1 MKLHLPKQLF
11 TALLSA
17 IVLATPTA
25 VTLGSAAWA
34 FTGPSDTY
42 ASGSLTDT
50 DTSTTNVIELAP
62 SEDTVYDLTSTTKK
76 TFQIS
81 AKDYDIKLVGRTS
94 TNDGEN
100 YLNNTAASTLWVAGG
115 SFQIDAASDLSGAG
129 DIHVG
134 GGQLQFVASM
144 ELTNALT
151 LGATSVNT
159 GFPSLNVAL
168 RIGVWDQAGAN
179 VKLTGD
185 IAVAENSTIGF
196 QNGALLTLGNLSG
209 SGDITLSRYDGSN
222 STLTLKGASSGYT
235 GALNTST
242 SGVGILLGAASTTLG
257 GITGS
262 SALGL
267 AEGVSASSL
276 TLNVTGNRELSYSGN
291 IGSEAATGISL
302 VKSGTGTQTLS
313 GNVYISDLAING
325 GRLNLAGTG
334 VSING
339 VISNSGHLGISTT
352 NATKNGSLLVS
363 ATGAGDITLSA
374 DAIVTQGAE
383 SQSTGNL
390 TIQGGAT
397 LAIATEGLDHNT
409 IKTQKYDLSS
419 FSSVTLD
426 DATIKYVGS
435 TTELRNVTVAAGG
448 ASLLFKDMGVKVDN
462 ILGDNANWSWYKLTG
477 TTTLN
482 GDLAISK
489 FTSGDA
495 WKYAVDIDKLTGSG
509 ALNVTSG
516 SEHGYVRV
524 NDVAGYT
531 GAITVTKSGGP
542 AAVALRNLSGELG
555 ISGITL
561 ANGAEIYMDVAGN
574 ASAQYSGSLSG
585 SGALK
590 VSGGAL
596 TISSSNGS
604 AYTGVTEVAENATL
618 TIKNPKSLGSWNGMT
633 ASNVLGRV
641 TGSGTLII
649 DFANNDTKVSAK
661 GAGDSSSL
669 GGFTGIVDIRKGQLY
684 VGNNPNESS
693 GADGDFGASR
703 VIIRDGAQFWTHSSN
718 ATLSSAIDLL
728 SGATLGNKD
737 NHKTYTGNIRFNV
750 VDPYAESVTYN
761 SNGSVTLEQGWRKD
775 LVYSGKLEGAG
786 TVLMKAASLEE
797 GTGTFKLT
805 NNENTFSGLYKVV
818 DSTSSANANRIAK
831 LVLGGETVAQY
842 ADVELAGS
850 KTISQLV
857 LNQSSTIKGLYGS
870 DADNI
875 VTVEGNTESI
885 LTVSKGNFGGKL
897 QDGSSAALGLMKTGE
912 EKLTLSG
919 VNISYTGLTTLADG
933 ELEITGS
940 GALRGG
946 LLVTGTDVKLT
957 QSGEN
962 GILGLAGDITINEN
976 ASAEFAGNIAIG
988 STISNNGTLTLN
1000 GQISITGVLTNFE
1013 QCSNTKVTYVQSDG
1027 SASSGD
1033 NGFMKVDGGYWL
1045 TSASSTGTTNLDITE
1060 GVTTVKHDQ
1069 GGEYYLYKDDGGVGE
1084 ANTGNYYF
1092 LVDSQTGTIFYVRN
1106 NDAATG
1112 NVEVNAAAA
1121 GRATGYELGAGTTM
1135 KLSEGAATNA
1145 GVTINAAGNSTIN
1158 LAAGSTLHAFTKDGA
1173 GTITL
1178 TGSGTYDLGSGIA
1191 SLGTGVSLGANW
1203 AGTVTLSGITSANGL
1218 DLNNFGNAS
1227 STVKLDGVNGW
1238 FARTQSTDSDLS
1250 VKTQIIL
1257 GAGGISFDDYST
1269 SGNYNFTKGISG
1281 IGNFVI
1287 DAKNVTVNASPTI
1300 LIGANSTGTWSG
1312 AFQVNDINSNYVQLF
1327 LNGNGTYFDSTK
1339 ATSGVEMNDAGGTL
1353 KVFVGYATPKSI
1365 IANTEAGFTV
1375 PDQDSSSGTPYVTTV
1390 NGAIKNNST
1399 GSLELTALNNAV
1411 FNKEVVVTKFTVNSG
1426 KTATINSTLTAGSV
1440 EIAGATTIDGMDGQK
1455 VSMTKAEMSS
1465 TGISGA
1471 ATDGTKGSMSNAD
1484 VQIAQLA
1491 ADASFTIEDMTLTNT
1506 TITAATVDTK
1516 VDLSNVSV
1524 GADSLVTLAKGAF
1537 TVQDQANVGRGGS
1550 ACDFSTSSYSGFTLG
1565 AAGDASITLNLGD
1578 LSQVTAMG
1586 PGVYDITILLDG
1598 FQMTGDSASVLFA
1611 SDSWLGKLLAQSN
1624 NANVEISISQ
1634 VAAGEA
1640 AAAGG
1645 GASTGVSYSTGS
1657 VGTIITINGLN
1668 VPEPTTSTLSLL
1680 ALAGLCARR
1689 RRK

>member
-1 MKLHLPKQLF
+1 
-11 TALLSA
+11 
-17 IVLATPTA
+17 
-25 VTLGSAAWA
+25 
-34 FTGPSDTY
+34 
-42 ASGSLTDT
+42 
-50 DTSTTNVIELAP
+50 
-62 SEDTVYDLTSTTKK
+62 
-76 TFQIS
+76 
-81 AKDYDIKLVGRTS
+81 
-94 TNDGEN
+94 
-100 YLNNTAASTLWVAGG
+100 
-115 SFQIDAASDLSGAG
+115 
-129 DIHVG
+129 
-134 GGQLQFVASM
+134 M
-144 ELTNALT
+144 ELENTLT

-159 GFPSLNVAL
+159 GYPSLNVAL
-168 RIGVWDQAGAN
+168 RIGVWNQAGAN

-291 IGSEAATGISL
+291 IGSEASSGISL

-352 NATKNGSLLVS
+352 NATKNGFLLVS
-363 ATGAGDITLSA
+363 ATGDGDITLSA

-448 ASLLFKDMGVKVDN
+448 ASLLFKDMGGKVDD
-462 ILGDNANWSWYKLTG
+462 ILGDNANWSWYKLNG

-561 ANGAEIYMDVAGN
+561 VSGAEIYMDVAGN

-633 ASNVLGRV
+633 ASDVLGRV

-661 GAGDSSSL
+661 GAGNSSSL

-737 NHKTYTGNIRFNV
+737 KHKEYTGNIRFNV

-775 LVYSGKLEGAG
+775 LVYSGRLEGAG

-818 DSTSSANANRIAK
+818 DSTSWANANRIAK

-850 KTISQLV
+850 MTISQLV

-875 VTVEGNTESI
+875 VTVEGNTASI
-885 LTVSKGNFGGKL
+885 LTVSRGNFGGKL
-897 QDGSSAALGLMKTGE
+897 QDGSSATLGLMKTGE

-919 VNISYTGLTTLADG
+919 ANISYTGLTTLAGG
-933 ELEITGS
+933 ELEIAGS

-976 ASAEFAGNIAIG
+976 SSVEFAGNIAIG

-1013 QCSNTKVTYVQSDG
+1013 QCSNAKVSYVQADG
-1027 SASSGD
+1027 SISSGD
-1033 NGFMKVDGGYWL
+1033 NGFMKADGGYWL
-1045 TSASSTGTTNLDITE
+1045 TSVSSTGTTNLDITE
-1060 GVTTVKHDQ
+1060 GVTIVKHDQ
-1069 GGEYYLYKDDGGVGE
+1069 GGEYYLYKDDGGDGE
-1084 ANTGNYYF
+1084 TNTGNYYF

-1135 KLSEGAATNA
+1135 NLATGASTGSN
-1145 GVTINAAGNSTIN
+1145 VTITALGASTIN
-1158 LAAGSTLHAFTKDGA
+1158 LAQGSTLNTFAKA
-1173 GTITL
+1173 GSGSITL
-1178 TGSGTYDLGSGIA
+1178 TGEGTYQVVNDLWQKDKINEGNLLPSGVTLAVYNAAQKQSDWTGTIKISNSHVMGIDFDNLGNPLSKVLLNGLSTWMHTSHKNINTNLILENYSADRSAFIVADSSDGNEYIFNGSIEGSGDFEVA
-1191 SLGTGVSLGANW
+1191 TRANSLSKYTFNGDTAAWRGGIIVSSSYNSDVVYPNNVRNNTP
-1203 AGTVTLSGITSANGL
+1203 TVELNLNGSTIFSATENDGITHNRSGEVNVNIGRGATAEADVTMNGAIAN
-1218 DLNNFGNAS
+1218 
-1227 STVKLDGVNGW
+1227 NG
-1238 FARTQSTDSDLS
+1238 
-1250 VKTQIIL
+1250 
-1257 GAGGISFDDYST
+1257 GGT
-1269 SGNYNFTKGISG
+1269 L
-1281 IGNFVI
+1281 
-1287 DAKNVTVNASPTI
+1287 NVTV
-1300 LIGANSTGTWSG
+1300 
-1312 AFQVNDINSNYVQLF
+1312 Q
-1327 LNGNGTYFDSTK
+1327 GNTDFNRDVTATK
-1339 ATSGVEMNDAGGTL
+1339 L
-1353 KVFVGYATPKSI
+1353 
-1365 IANTEAGFTV
+1365 
-1375 PDQDSSSGTPYVTTV
+1375 
-1390 NGAIKNNST
+1390 
-1399 GSLELTALNNAV
+1399 
-1411 FNKEVVVTKFTVNSG
+1411 TVNSG
-1426 KTATINSTLTAGSV
+1426 KTAAINSTLTAGSV
-1440 EIAGATTIDGMDGQK
+1440 VIADAATINGKDGQK

-1491 ADASFTIEDMTLTNT
+1491 ADASFTIADMTLTNT

-1598 FQMTGDSASVLFA
+1598 FQMVDGSASVLFA

-1624 NANVEISISQ
+1624 NANVEISISK

-1640 AAAGG
+1640 AVAGG

>member
-11 TALLSA
+11 TVLLAA
-17 IVLATPTA
+17 ITLASPVA

-50 DTSTTNVIELAP
+50 DTSTAGVIELAP

-81 AKDYDIKLVGRTS
+81 AKDYDIKLVGKTA
-94 TNDGEN
+94 TNDAEN

-129 DIHVG
+129 DIYVG

-144 ELTNALT
+144 ELENALT

-159 GFPSLNVAL
+159 GYPSLNVAL
-168 RIGVWDQAGAN
+168 RIGVWNQADAN

-209 SGDITLSRYDGSN
+209 SGDITLFRYDGTS
-222 STLTLKGASSGYT
+222 SLTLKGASSGYT

-242 SGVGILLGAASTTLG
+242 SQVGILLGTSSTTLG

-291 IGSEAATGISL
+291 IGSEAASGISL
-302 VKSGTGTQTLS
+302 VKNGTGTQTLG
-313 GNVYISDLAING
+313 GNVYINDLAING

-374 DAIVTQGAE
+374 DAIVTQGDE

-390 TIQGGAT
+390 TIEGGAT
-397 LAIATEGLDHNT
+397 LAIATEGLDHNA
-409 IKTQKYDLSS
+409 IKAQKYDLSS
-419 FSSVTLD
+419 FSSVTLN

-435 TTELRNVTVAAGG
+435 TTELQNVTVASGG

-482 GDLAISK
+482 GDLNISK

-495 WKYAVDIDKLTGSG
+495 WKYAVNIDALAGSG
-509 ALNVTSG
+509 ALSVSSG

-524 NDVAGYT
+524 NDVTGYT

-561 ANGAEIYMDVAGN
+561 ANGAEMYMNVAGN
-574 ASAQYSGSLSG
+574 ASAQYGGSLSG
-585 SGALK
+585 SGTLK

-604 AYTGVTEVAENATL
+604 AYTGITDIAGDATL
-618 TIKNPKSLGSWNGMT
+618 TIKDPKSLGSWNNMT
-633 ASNVLGRV
+633 AADVLGRV

-649 DFANNDTKVSAK
+649 DFASNDTKVSAK
-661 GAGDSSSL
+661 GAGNNSSL

-737 NHKTYTGNIRFNV
+737 KHKTYTGNIRFNV

-775 LVYSGKLEGAG
+775 LVYSGKLEGYG

-818 DSTSSANANRIAK
+818 DSTSWANANRIAK

-1135 KLSEGAATNA
+1135 KLVSGASTSSN
-1145 GVTINAAGNSTIN
+1145 VTITALGASTIN
-1158 LAAGSTLHAFTKDGA
+1158 LAQGSTLNTFAKAGA
-1173 GTITL
+1173 GSITL
-1178 TGSGTYDLGSGIA
+1178 TGEGTYQ
-1191 SLGTGVSLGANW
+1191 V
-1203 AGTVTLSGITSANGL
+1203 V
-1218 DLNNFGNAS
+1218 
-1227 STVKLDGVNGW
+1227 
-1238 FARTQSTDSDLS
+1238 SDLWQ
-1250 VKTQIIL
+1250 KDKINEGNL
-1257 GAGGISFDDYST
+1257 LP
-1269 SGNYNFTKGISG
+1269 SG
-1281 IGNFVI
+1281 
-1287 DAKNVTVNASPTI
+1287 
-1300 LIGANSTGTWSG
+1300 
-1312 AFQVNDINSNYVQLF
+1312 
-1327 LNGNGTYFDSTK
+1327 
-1339 ATSGVEMNDAGGTL
+1339 
-1353 KVFVGYATPKSI
+1353 
-1365 IANTEAGFTV
+1365 
-1375 PDQDSSSGTPYVTTV
+1375 
-1390 NGAIKNNST
+1390 
-1399 GSLELTALNNAV
+1399 
-1411 FNKEVVVTKFTVNSG
+1411 
-1426 KTATINSTLTAGSV
+1426 
-1440 EIAGATTIDGMDGQK
+1440 
-1455 VSMTKAEMSS
+1455 
-1465 TGISGA
+1465 
-1471 ATDGTKGSMSNAD
+1471 
-1484 VQIAQLA
+1484 
-1491 ADASFTIEDMTLTNT
+1491 
-1506 TITAATVDTK
+1506 
-1516 VDLSNVSV
+1516 
-1524 GADSLVTLAKGAF
+1524 VTLAAYNAEQKQSDWTGTIKISNSHVMGIVFDHLGNPLSKVLLNGLSTWMHTSHKNINTNLILENYSADRSAFIVADSSDGNEYIFNGSIEGSGDFEVATRANSLSKYTFNGDTAAWKGGII
-1537 TVQDQANVGRGGS
+1537 VS
-1550 ACDFSTSSYSGFTLG
+1550 SSYNSDVVYPNDVRNNTPHCG
-1565 AAGDASITLNLGD
+1565 A
-1578 LSQVTAMG
+1578 
-1586 PGVYDITILLDG
+1586 
-1598 FQMTGDSASVLFA
+1598 
-1611 SDSWLGKLLAQSN
+1611 
-1624 NANVEISISQ
+1624 
-1634 VAAGEA
+1634 
-1640 AAAGG
+1640 
-1645 GASTGVSYSTGS
+1645 
-1657 VGTIITINGLN
+1657 
-1668 VPEPTTSTLSLL
+1668 
-1680 ALAGLCARR
+1680 
-1689 RRK
+1689 